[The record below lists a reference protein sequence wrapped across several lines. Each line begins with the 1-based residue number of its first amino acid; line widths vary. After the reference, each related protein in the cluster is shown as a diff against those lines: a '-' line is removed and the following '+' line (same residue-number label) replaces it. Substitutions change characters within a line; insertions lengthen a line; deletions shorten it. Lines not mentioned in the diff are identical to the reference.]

1 MFSSRAVFAPQ
12 NGRSRAESGSK
23 WHFFLAKTGACA
35 GPTPGA
41 RHRRHALERPKAGRN
56 DPCPCGSGKKRHTLR
71 ETHLVDET

>member
-1 MFSSRAVFAPQ
+1 MAVQGPNPGR
-12 NGRSRAESGSK
+12 NGTC
-23 WHFFLAKTGACA
+23 FLAKTGACA

>member
-1 MFSSRAVFAPQ
+1 MALVFLRKQELVLVRPP
-12 NGRSRAESGSK
+12 GS
-23 WHFFLAKTGACA
+23 
-35 GPTPGA
+35 